1 MRVVYL
7 NPCGQMG
14 GAETS
19 LRELLA
25 SVREAEPGWELYLVL
40 GEDGPLIQIAQAL
53 GVQVVVLPFPKTLS
67 RIGDAGRG
75 RFKAMWSLVRAAFG
89 TTAYA
94 QRLARSL
101 RELSPDII
109 HTNGFKMHLLG
120 TWKRPSQAS
129 LVWHIHDYVS
139 TRPVM
144 SRLVRRCARRADAV
158 IVNSRS
164 VGADLSVLCPDLKVV
179 PIYNAI
185 NLDRF
190 APQGEVLDLDSLAGL
205 PAAPSG
211 TIRVGLVGT
220 FARWKGH
227 HIFLRALSR
236 LPATTAVRGYVIG
249 GPIYQTDGSQWSIE
263 ELKEEAKRLGLT
275 DKVGF
280 TGFIADAPAAMRFL
294 DVIVHASTQPE
305 PFGMVIIEGMACG
318 KAVIAS
324 QAGGAS
330 ELFRDGENALGHAPG
345 CVDGLA
351 AQIQRLADDR
361 QLRSRLGAA
370 GRAAAERLYDRRRL
384 AEELLKLYRQVT
396 GGSSTLLPNSGPT
409 DAKVVAETSTP
420 YSA

>member
-40 GEDGPLIQIAQAL
+40 GEDGPLVGIAQKL
-53 GVQVVVLPFPKTLS
+53 GVQVVVLPFPRTLS

-75 RFKAMWSLVRAAFG
+75 RFRAVWSLAQAAPG
-89 TTAYA
+89 AVAYA
-94 QRLARSL
+94 RRLARIL

-109 HTNGFKMHLLG
+109 HTNGFKMHSLG
-120 TWKRPSQAS
+120 AWTRPSKAS
-129 LVWHIHDYVS
+129 LVWHIHDYVR

-144 SRLVRRCARRADAV
+144 CRLLRRCSGLVAAA

-164 VGADLSVLCPDLKVV
+164 VAADLSELCPDLKVV

-185 NLDRF
+185 DLDRF
-190 APQGEVLDLDSLAGL
+190 APHGDILDLDSIAGL
-205 PAAPSG
+205 PAAPAG
-211 TIRVGLVGT
+211 TIRVGLVAT

-227 HIFLRALSR
+227 HTFLQALSR
-236 LPATTAVRGYVIG
+236 LEADTPVRGYIIG

-263 ELKEEAKRLGLT
+263 KLKEECEQLGLKE
-275 DKVGF
+275 KVGF
-280 TGFIADAPAAMRFL
+280 TGFIADPPGALRFL

-305 PFGMVIIEGMACG
+305 PFGMVIVEGMACG

-324 QAGGAS
+324 RAGGAC
-330 ELFRDGENALGHAPG
+330 ELFRDGEDAVGHAPG
-345 CVDGLA
+345 CVDALA
-351 AQIQRLADDR
+351 AQIQRLASDLE
-361 QLRSRLGAA
+361 LRRRLGAA
-370 GRAAAERLYDRRRL
+370 GRVTAERLYHRKRL
-384 AEELLKLYRQVT
+384 ARELLDLYGQLT
-396 GGSSTLLPNSGPT
+396 GGSSRLIPDSGL
-409 DAKVVAETSTP
+409 AESKAFAETSTP
-420 YSA
+420 Y